1 MSIKYA
7 VVQCVALWLALGAF
21 VHARPSTHTKAG
33 DLCKP
38 QTIFCAD
45 GDGQSPRYLKCIHGT
60 LVEGSC
66 VNNSICVGSKD
77 TTIFCAIDNGMPAKD
92 TTAMVR
98 VLPQSKQTA
107 LARPYML
114 PPPTPAV
121 TGPPPLQLKHT
132 LNPSPIASAAHGPAA
147 ANSVQWSPPQNLQ
160 SQPPNH
166 LAVSTLKS
174 TAPQQHVLPPPAP
187 ESQVWSYI
195 QPPAA
200 SSVPQVTKPV
210 QMLNIR
216 PTSMFAAS
224 PAPIDDTEDNENVNG
239 SNAADNIGGIAADDA
254 LSIIGS
260 AIFSQHPELLSR
272 SGAIAPDSEPTLQVD
287 ATAQELPATRQPQRP
302 TVARGGLG
310 VCTPGSF
317 ICEAHG
323 LRPGYFACDS
333 GGLALP
339 ASCGLADVCYQHHQ
353 VIVCGAP
360 GHNF

>member
-1 MSIKYA
+1 
-7 VVQCVALWLALGAF
+7 Q
-21 VHARPSTHTKAG
+21 HT
-33 DLCKP
+33 L
-38 QTIFCAD
+38 
-45 GDGQSPRYLKCIHGT
+45 
-60 LVEGSC
+60 
-66 VNNSICVGSKD
+66 
-77 TTIFCAIDNGMPAKD
+77 
-92 TTAMVR
+92 
-98 VLPQSKQTA
+98 
-107 LARPYML
+107 L
-114 PPPTPAV
+114 PPALESQVCPY
-121 TGPPPLQLKHT
+121 
-132 LNPSPIASAAHGPAA
+132 I
-147 ANSVQWSPPQNLQ
+147 
-160 SQPPNH
+160 QPPA
-166 LAVSTLKS
+166 L
-174 TAPQQHVLPPPAP
+174 
-187 ESQVWSYI
+187 ESQVWPYI
-195 QPPAA
+195 QPLPSAPCAPLAA

-216 PTSMFAAS
+216 PTPMFAAIL
-224 PAPIDDTEDNENVNG
+224 APIDDTEDKEDANS

-254 LSIIGS
+254 LSVIGS
-260 AIFSQHPELLSR
+260 AIFSQHPELFSR

-360 GHNF
+360 GHNL